1 MKLEEIF
8 REINFGLLK
17 MSEIVKM
24 TDSGALN
31 FDFWVFGTLFR
42 YESNQDLNS
51 AIPNCQNY
59 SFGKYKIGKK
69 HFHVKSM

>member
-1 MKLEEIF
+1 MKFLQKNGVRMKLEEIF

-42 YESNQDLNS
+42 YESNQ
-51 AIPNCQNY
+51 Y
-59 SFGKYKIGKK
+59 
-69 HFHVKSM
+69 